1 MTVNMK
7 TILTLTVAATTA
19 LSPLYADSAKADKKD
34 NSKESEKAERA
45 EKANKGDDAE
55 DKEGQKKTPPGLM
68 KKGGLPPGQMKKGKH
83 STRPEK
89 GESLPADLKI
99 TNEPLSSVTTTSAP
113 PVRPNPDERRVESP
127 RGAEVLPIPSTS
139 APVVKGKPD
148 QAQLP
153 EKPLSPALMA
163 KQERELDALLL
174 KVILSRSNPRQRTAT
189 FQQIAAETGTTTA
202 TLEAQSKVNPKLS
215 GGDLL
220 MGNKIAALS
229 GKPAVDVFNAHDSN
243 NRWLA
248 TGESFGVQ
256 RAVLT
261 DTARRLASTDR

>member
-19 LSPLYADSAKADKKD
+19 LSPLYADSAKADNKD

-55 DKEGQKKTPPGLM
+55 DKEGQKKTPPGL
-68 KKGGLPPGQMKKGKH
+68 MKKGKH